1 MSVLSQSVS
10 KHMETNTHQDNK
22 RCLLETSDNSLTLE
36 TGITVV
42 GRLAQRLLGSIYTP
56 FLHLN
61 WYHPGSCGDER
72 GTAVFSPGDGYV
84 GSQSSRRGVSP
95 PVTSGRPSKPELP
108 TAGGNQLYKMSL
120 EANAGRPA
128 QMPSLAQ
135 SVFHHAQP
143 SAKGLSRAGHTSPRA
158 GTSGW
163 MRLAS
168 GS

>member
-1 MSVLSQSVS
+1 VSLSLV
-10 KHMETNTHQDNK
+10 KK
-22 RCLLETSDNSLTLE
+22 PPF
-36 TGITVV
+36 
-42 GRLAQRLLGSIYTP
+42 LLGKVHSH
-56 FLHLN
+56 FLKGHRALN

-128 QMPSLAQ
+128 QMPSLGR
-135 SVFHHAQP
+135 
-143 SAKGLSRAGHTSPRA
+143 KCLS
-158 GTSGW
+158 
-163 MRLAS
+163 
-168 GS
+168 